1 MARLVIQSLMR
12 RKFQA
17 FSTLAGIAI
26 GVAILMTVSLFYTS
40 IQQGVDIGQRRLG
53 ADLLIIP
60 NNAGLPPETALFTGV
75 PANFYMPENLK
86 EQVAAISGI
95 KQVSAQFYTQTL
107 DESCCSLGGPYRLI
121 GFDPETDWMV
131 AAMLGEEAARSIGNR
146 DVLIGGNIFA
156 KAGQEIMI
164 LDELFTITHV
174 LPPTGTGLDESIL
187 MPMTSAKELAK
198 SSPDLQEIWQK
209 EGPPDSLISSL
220 LVITEGGADVEAISA
235 AVESLGR
242 YRVVHT
248 LSLFAAT
255 KEQFTFVVA
264 VVFLCGLLLV
274 GGSLLQLI
282 ARLSAMVWERK
293 SEWGLYRALG
303 ASRGHLLR
311 IIAGEGLFLS
321 VGGAVMGLLAGGVL
335 YKLGMDY
342 LLAGQAFPHVPPD
355 KTFVAFSVFVIL
367 MFFSLVS
374 LAASWFS
381 AWKAAGMDP
390 AMAMAKGDID

>member
-198 SSPDLQEIWQK
+198 YSPDLQEIWQK